1 MNGIITFGDIV
12 VTILVSTGIGAV
24 IGSYV
29 TLKLLK
35 KV

>member
-1 MNGIITFGDIV
+1 MHGIITFGDIV
-12 VTILVSTGIGAV
+12 VTILVSTGIGACV
-24 IGSYV
+24 GSYI